1 MPKNLDVEKPRDSGA
16 IEELETAEAFLAEG
30 LVRNAAGKAFQALKA
45 FISYLALKNAALLA
59 ENTGATNRRGRT
71 AAPFHERVAAVAP
84 TDRLPETATLL
95 EKAVSNITL
104 ALQLRIDTTA
114 KPR

>member
-1 MPKNLDVEKPRDSGA
+1 MPRDSEA
-16 IEELETAEAFLAEG
+16 IKELETAEAFLIGG
-30 LVRNAAGKAFQALKA
+30 LVRNAVRKAFQVLKA
-45 FISYLALKNAALLA
+45 SISYLALKSVALLA
-59 ENTGATNRRGRT
+59 GKCKSYKQVGRT
-71 AAPFHERVAAVAP
+71 AAPFHEQIATVAP
-84 TDRLPETATLL
+84 TGRLPETATLL